1 MYYAAKRQSTTNPI
15 LLQGYREL
23 TSNCICLFLQVCS
36 EVVRELDFTNTALIS
51 DQGLLSLPWL
61 PYLRKIDLNDT
72 RTGTRDSVTSAG
84 VEHVAKQCPNLQI
97 AYFRRCRFICDK
109 GI

>member
-1 MYYAAKRQSTTNPI
+1 M
-15 LLQGYREL
+15 
-23 TSNCICLFLQVCS
+23 CS

-84 VEHVAKQCPNLQI
+84 VEHVAKQCSNLQI